1 MTDFAPVAGTLP
13 PGAVVTMGTSS
24 SAFFIDLARFA
35 FGFFDTRSLA
45 GDFSAP
51 VGRTT
56 SGSGSGSTANALSAN
71 VNVQKI
77 EMKMRASFIGPGN

>member
-1 MTDFAPVAGTLP
+1 MTDFAPVVGTLA

-24 SAFFIDLARFA
+24 SAFFFALARFA
-35 FGFFDTRSLA
+35 FGFFDTPSLA

-56 SGSGSGSTANALSAN
+56 SGSGSTANALSAN
-71 VNVQKI
+71 EAVQKS